1 MLSKTSP
8 INVIKG
14 FPTDDNESQKR
25 IIHGHYQYGSET
37 IHVINGYFPQGENR
51 SHPTKFPA
59 KEKFYS
65 DLGMYMRD
73 NLKQNDYVVVMGDM
87 NVAPKNIDVGI
98 GPDNMKRW
106 LQRGICC
113 FLPEERTWLD
123 SIMSFPLFDTY
134 RHLHCNDLEY
144 SWFDYRSRGFDQDP
158 KRGLR
163 IDLILSSQSLLP
175 RMIGAGIAFLANYFG
190 FDFGATVEQSINVFV
205 DNVKDLI
212 RRGFD
217 LIKGLFTGE
226 VSFGDIVT
234 KVTKLLTDLVTGTW
248 AWFSGLFDFSTVSSG
263 FASIINLITLPYTI
277 LEGLIKGV
285 WGWFKGL
292 FGFKDDDTT
301 KACLLYTSD
310 AADE

>member
-1 MLSKTSP
+1 MENDRIRTMSFNVNGIRSRLNQLEIILEKHSPTIVGLQEIKVSDEEFPIQAITEMGYEVSYFGQKGHYGVALLSKTSP
-8 INVIKG
+8 INVVKG

-25 IIHGHYQYGSET
+25 IIHGHYQYGSAT

-73 NLKQNDYVVVMGDM
+73 NFKQNDYVVVMGDM

-175 RMIGAGIAFLANYFG
+175 RMIDAGIDVEARGLEKPSDHCPVWA
-190 FDFGATVEQSINVFV
+190 DFELS
-205 DNVKDLI
+205 
-212 RRGFD
+212 
-217 LIKGLFTGE
+217 
-226 VSFGDIVT
+226 
-234 KVTKLLTDLVTGTW
+234 
-248 AWFSGLFDFSTVSSG
+248 
-263 FASIINLITLPYTI
+263 
-277 LEGLIKGV
+277 
-285 WGWFKGL
+285 
-292 FGFKDDDTT
+292 
-301 KACLLYTSD
+301 
-310 AADE
+310 

>member
-1 MLSKTSP
+1 MENDRIRTMSFNVNGIRSRLNQLEIILEKHSPTIVGLQEIKVSDEEFPIQAITEMGYEVSYFGQKGHYGVALLSKTSP

-175 RMIGAGIAFLANYFG
+175 RMIDAGIDVEARGLEKPSDHCPVWA
-190 FDFGATVEQSINVFV
+190 DFELS
-205 DNVKDLI
+205 
-212 RRGFD
+212 
-217 LIKGLFTGE
+217 
-226 VSFGDIVT
+226 
-234 KVTKLLTDLVTGTW
+234 
-248 AWFSGLFDFSTVSSG
+248 
-263 FASIINLITLPYTI
+263 
-277 LEGLIKGV
+277 
-285 WGWFKGL
+285 
-292 FGFKDDDTT
+292 
-301 KACLLYTSD
+301 
-310 AADE
+310 

>member
-1 MLSKTSP
+1 MENDRIRTMSFNVNGIRSRLNQLEIILEKHSPTIVGLQEIKVSDEEFPIQAITEMGYEVSYFGQKGHYGVALLSKTSP

-14 FPTDDNESQKR
+14 FPADDNESQKR

-73 NLKQNDYVVVMGDM
+73 NFKQNDYVVVMGDM

-175 RMIGAGIAFLANYFG
+175 RMIDAGIDVEARGLEKPSDHCPVWA
-190 FDFGATVEQSINVFV
+190 DFELS
-205 DNVKDLI
+205 
-212 RRGFD
+212 
-217 LIKGLFTGE
+217 
-226 VSFGDIVT
+226 
-234 KVTKLLTDLVTGTW
+234 
-248 AWFSGLFDFSTVSSG
+248 
-263 FASIINLITLPYTI
+263 
-277 LEGLIKGV
+277 
-285 WGWFKGL
+285 
-292 FGFKDDDTT
+292 
-301 KACLLYTSD
+301 
-310 AADE
+310 

>member
-1 MLSKTSP
+1 MENDRIRTMSFNVNGIRSRLNQLEIILEKHSPTIVGLQEIKVSDEEFPIQAITEMGYEVSYFGQKGHYGVALLSKTSP
-8 INVIKG
+8 INVTKG

-123 SIMSFPLFDTY
+123 SILSFPLFDTY

-175 RMIGAGIAFLANYFG
+175 RMIDAGIDVEARGLEKPSDHCPVWA
-190 FDFGATVEQSINVFV
+190 DFELS
-205 DNVKDLI
+205 
-212 RRGFD
+212 
-217 LIKGLFTGE
+217 
-226 VSFGDIVT
+226 
-234 KVTKLLTDLVTGTW
+234 
-248 AWFSGLFDFSTVSSG
+248 
-263 FASIINLITLPYTI
+263 
-277 LEGLIKGV
+277 
-285 WGWFKGL
+285 
-292 FGFKDDDTT
+292 
-301 KACLLYTSD
+301 
-310 AADE
+310 

>member
-1 MLSKTSP
+1 MENDRFRTMSFNVNGIRSRLNQLEIILEKHSPTIVGLQEIKVSDEEFPIQAITEMGYEVSYFGQKGHYGVALLSKTSP
-8 INVIKG
+8 VNVIKG

-25 IIHGHYQYGSET
+25 IIHGHYQYGSAT

-73 NLKQNDYVVVMGDM
+73 NLEQNDYVVVMGDM

-175 RMIGAGIAFLANYFG
+175 RMIDAGIDVEARGLEKPSDHCPVWA
-190 FDFGATVEQSINVFV
+190 DFELS
-205 DNVKDLI
+205 
-212 RRGFD
+212 
-217 LIKGLFTGE
+217 
-226 VSFGDIVT
+226 
-234 KVTKLLTDLVTGTW
+234 
-248 AWFSGLFDFSTVSSG
+248 
-263 FASIINLITLPYTI
+263 
-277 LEGLIKGV
+277 
-285 WGWFKGL
+285 
-292 FGFKDDDTT
+292 
-301 KACLLYTSD
+301 
-310 AADE
+310 

>member
-1 MLSKTSP
+1 MENDRIRTMSFNVNGIRSRLNQLEIILEKHSPTIVGLQEIKVSDEEFPIQAITEMGYEVSYFGQKGHYGVALLSKTSP

-73 NLKQNDYVVVMGDM
+73 NFKPNDYVVVMGDM

-113 FLPEERTWLD
+113 FLPEERTWLH

-175 RMIGAGIAFLANYFG
+175 RMIDAGIDVEARGLEKPSDHCPVWA
-190 FDFGATVEQSINVFV
+190 DFELS
-205 DNVKDLI
+205 
-212 RRGFD
+212 
-217 LIKGLFTGE
+217 
-226 VSFGDIVT
+226 
-234 KVTKLLTDLVTGTW
+234 
-248 AWFSGLFDFSTVSSG
+248 
-263 FASIINLITLPYTI
+263 
-277 LEGLIKGV
+277 
-285 WGWFKGL
+285 
-292 FGFKDDDTT
+292 
-301 KACLLYTSD
+301 
-310 AADE
+310 

>member
-1 MLSKTSP
+1 MINDRIRTMSFNVNGIRSRLNQLEIILEKHSPTIVGLQEIKVSDEEFPIQAITEMGYEVSYFGQKGHYGVALLSKTSP

-175 RMIGAGIAFLANYFG
+175 RMIDAGIDVEARGLEKPSDHCPVWA
-190 FDFGATVEQSINVFV
+190 DFELS
-205 DNVKDLI
+205 
-212 RRGFD
+212 
-217 LIKGLFTGE
+217 
-226 VSFGDIVT
+226 
-234 KVTKLLTDLVTGTW
+234 
-248 AWFSGLFDFSTVSSG
+248 
-263 FASIINLITLPYTI
+263 
-277 LEGLIKGV
+277 
-285 WGWFKGL
+285 
-292 FGFKDDDTT
+292 
-301 KACLLYTSD
+301 
-310 AADE
+310 

>member
-1 MLSKTSP
+1 MENDRFRTMSFNVNGIRSRLNQLEIILEKHSPTIVGLQEIKVSDEEFPIQAITEMGYEVSYFGQKGHYGVALLSKTSP

-73 NLKQNDYVVVMGDM
+73 NFKPNDYVVVMGDM

-175 RMIGAGIAFLANYFG
+175 RMIDAGIDVEARGLEKPSDHCPVWA
-190 FDFGATVEQSINVFV
+190 DFELS
-205 DNVKDLI
+205 
-212 RRGFD
+212 
-217 LIKGLFTGE
+217 
-226 VSFGDIVT
+226 
-234 KVTKLLTDLVTGTW
+234 
-248 AWFSGLFDFSTVSSG
+248 
-263 FASIINLITLPYTI
+263 
-277 LEGLIKGV
+277 
-285 WGWFKGL
+285 
-292 FGFKDDDTT
+292 
-301 KACLLYTSD
+301 
-310 AADE
+310 

>member
-1 MLSKTSP
+1 MENDRIRTMSFNVNGIRSRLNQLEIILEKHSPTIVGLQEIKVSDEEFPIQAITEMGYEVSYFGQKGHYGVALLSKTSP

-73 NLKQNDYVVVMGDM
+73 NFKPNDYVVVMGDM

-175 RMIGAGIAFLANYFG
+175 RMIDAGIDVEARGLEKPSDHCPVWA
-190 FDFGATVEQSINVFV
+190 DFELS
-205 DNVKDLI
+205 
-212 RRGFD
+212 
-217 LIKGLFTGE
+217 
-226 VSFGDIVT
+226 
-234 KVTKLLTDLVTGTW
+234 
-248 AWFSGLFDFSTVSSG
+248 
-263 FASIINLITLPYTI
+263 
-277 LEGLIKGV
+277 
-285 WGWFKGL
+285 
-292 FGFKDDDTT
+292 
-301 KACLLYTSD
+301 
-310 AADE
+310 

>member
-1 MLSKTSP
+1 MENDRIRTMSFNVNGIRSRLNQLEIVLEKHSPTIVGLQEIKVSDEEFPIQAITEMGYEVSYFGQKGHYGVALLSKTSP

-25 IIHGHYQYGSET
+25 IIHGHYQYGSAT

-73 NLKQNDYVVVMGDM
+73 NFKQNDYVVVMGDM
-87 NVAPKNIDVGI
+87 NVAPKDIDVGI

-175 RMIGAGIAFLANYFG
+175 RMIDAGIDVEARGLEKPSDHCPVWA
-190 FDFGATVEQSINVFV
+190 DFELS
-205 DNVKDLI
+205 
-212 RRGFD
+212 
-217 LIKGLFTGE
+217 
-226 VSFGDIVT
+226 
-234 KVTKLLTDLVTGTW
+234 
-248 AWFSGLFDFSTVSSG
+248 
-263 FASIINLITLPYTI
+263 
-277 LEGLIKGV
+277 
-285 WGWFKGL
+285 
-292 FGFKDDDTT
+292 
-301 KACLLYTSD
+301 
-310 AADE
+310 

>member
-1 MLSKTSP
+1 MENDRIRTMSFNVNGIRSRLNQLEIILKKHSPTIVGLQEIKVSDEEFPIQAITKMGYEVSYFGQKGHYGVALLSKTSP

-73 NLKQNDYVVVMGDM
+73 NFKQNDYVVVMGDM

-175 RMIGAGIAFLANYFG
+175 RMIDAGIDVEARGLEKPSDHCPVWA
-190 FDFGATVEQSINVFV
+190 DFELS
-205 DNVKDLI
+205 
-212 RRGFD
+212 
-217 LIKGLFTGE
+217 
-226 VSFGDIVT
+226 
-234 KVTKLLTDLVTGTW
+234 
-248 AWFSGLFDFSTVSSG
+248 
-263 FASIINLITLPYTI
+263 
-277 LEGLIKGV
+277 
-285 WGWFKGL
+285 
-292 FGFKDDDTT
+292 
-301 KACLLYTSD
+301 
-310 AADE
+310 

>member
-1 MLSKTSP
+1 MDNDRIRTMSFNVNGIRSRLNQLEIILEKHSPTIVGLQEIKVSDEEFPIQAITEMGYEVSYFGQKGHYGVALLSKTSP
-8 INVIKG
+8 VNVIKG

-25 IIHGHYQYGSET
+25 IIHGHYQYGSAT

-73 NLKQNDYVVVMGDM
+73 NFKQNDYVVVMGDM

-175 RMIGAGIAFLANYFG
+175 RMIDAGIDVEARGLEKPSDHCPVWA
-190 FDFGATVEQSINVFV
+190 DFELS
-205 DNVKDLI
+205 
-212 RRGFD
+212 
-217 LIKGLFTGE
+217 
-226 VSFGDIVT
+226 
-234 KVTKLLTDLVTGTW
+234 
-248 AWFSGLFDFSTVSSG
+248 
-263 FASIINLITLPYTI
+263 
-277 LEGLIKGV
+277 
-285 WGWFKGL
+285 
-292 FGFKDDDTT
+292 
-301 KACLLYTSD
+301 
-310 AADE
+310 

>member
-1 MLSKTSP
+1 MENDRIRTMSFNVNGIRSRLNQLEIILEKHSPTIVGLQEIKVSDEEFPIQAITEMGYEVSYFGQKGHYGVALLSKTSP

-59 KEKFYS
+59 KQKFYS
-65 DLGMYMRD
+65 DLGRYMRD
-73 NLKQNDYVVVMGDM
+73 NFKQNDYVVVMGDM

-175 RMIGAGIAFLANYFG
+175 RMIDAGIDVEARGLEKPSDHCPVWA
-190 FDFGATVEQSINVFV
+190 DFELS
-205 DNVKDLI
+205 
-212 RRGFD
+212 
-217 LIKGLFTGE
+217 
-226 VSFGDIVT
+226 
-234 KVTKLLTDLVTGTW
+234 
-248 AWFSGLFDFSTVSSG
+248 
-263 FASIINLITLPYTI
+263 
-277 LEGLIKGV
+277 
-285 WGWFKGL
+285 
-292 FGFKDDDTT
+292 
-301 KACLLYTSD
+301 
-310 AADE
+310 

>member
-1 MLSKTSP
+1 MENDRIRTMSFNVNGIRSRLNQLEIILEKHSPTIVGLQEIKVSDEEFPIQAITEMGYEVSYFGQKGHYGVALLSKTSP

-25 IIHGHYQYGSET
+25 IIHGHYQYGSAT

-73 NLKQNDYVVVMGDM
+73 NFKQNDYVVVMGDM

-175 RMIGAGIAFLANYFG
+175 RMIDAGIDVEARGLEKPSDHCPVWA
-190 FDFGATVEQSINVFV
+190 DFELS
-205 DNVKDLI
+205 
-212 RRGFD
+212 
-217 LIKGLFTGE
+217 
-226 VSFGDIVT
+226 
-234 KVTKLLTDLVTGTW
+234 
-248 AWFSGLFDFSTVSSG
+248 
-263 FASIINLITLPYTI
+263 
-277 LEGLIKGV
+277 
-285 WGWFKGL
+285 
-292 FGFKDDDTT
+292 
-301 KACLLYTSD
+301 
-310 AADE
+310 

>member
-1 MLSKTSP
+1 MENDRIRTMSFNVNGIRSRLNQLEIILEKHSPTIVGLQEIKVSDEEFPIQAITEMGYEVSYFGQKGHYGVALLSKTSP
-8 INVIKG
+8 VNVIKG

-175 RMIGAGIAFLANYFG
+175 RMIDAGIDVEARGLEKPSDHCPVWA
-190 FDFGATVEQSINVFV
+190 DFELS
-205 DNVKDLI
+205 
-212 RRGFD
+212 
-217 LIKGLFTGE
+217 
-226 VSFGDIVT
+226 
-234 KVTKLLTDLVTGTW
+234 
-248 AWFSGLFDFSTVSSG
+248 
-263 FASIINLITLPYTI
+263 
-277 LEGLIKGV
+277 
-285 WGWFKGL
+285 
-292 FGFKDDDTT
+292 
-301 KACLLYTSD
+301 
-310 AADE
+310 

>member
-1 MLSKTSP
+1 MSNDRIRTMSFNVNGIRSRLNQLEIILNKHSPTIVGLQEIKVNDEEFPIQAITKMGYEVSYFGQKGHYGVALLSKTSP

-73 NLKQNDYVVVMGDM
+73 NFKQNDYVVVMGDM

-98 GPDNMKRW
+98 GTDNMKRW

-134 RHLHCNDLEY
+134 RHLHSNDLEY

-163 IDLILSSQSLLP
+163 IDLILSSQSLLS
-175 RMIGAGIAFLANYFG
+175 RMIDAGIDVEARGLEKPSDHCPVWA
-190 FDFGATVEQSINVFV
+190 DFELS
-205 DNVKDLI
+205 
-212 RRGFD
+212 
-217 LIKGLFTGE
+217 
-226 VSFGDIVT
+226 
-234 KVTKLLTDLVTGTW
+234 
-248 AWFSGLFDFSTVSSG
+248 
-263 FASIINLITLPYTI
+263 
-277 LEGLIKGV
+277 
-285 WGWFKGL
+285 
-292 FGFKDDDTT
+292 
-301 KACLLYTSD
+301 
-310 AADE
+310 

>member
-1 MLSKTSP
+1 MENDRIRTMSFNVNGIRSRLNQLEIILEKHSPTIVGLQEIKVSDEEFPIQAITEMGYEVSYFGQKGHYGVALLSKTSP
-8 INVIKG
+8 IYVIKG

-59 KEKFYS
+59 KQKFYS
-65 DLGMYMRD
+65 DLGMYMKD

-175 RMIGAGIAFLANYFG
+175 RMIDAGIDVEARGLEKPSDHCPVWA
-190 FDFGATVEQSINVFV
+190 DFELS
-205 DNVKDLI
+205 
-212 RRGFD
+212 
-217 LIKGLFTGE
+217 
-226 VSFGDIVT
+226 
-234 KVTKLLTDLVTGTW
+234 
-248 AWFSGLFDFSTVSSG
+248 
-263 FASIINLITLPYTI
+263 
-277 LEGLIKGV
+277 
-285 WGWFKGL
+285 
-292 FGFKDDDTT
+292 
-301 KACLLYTSD
+301 
-310 AADE
+310 